1 MKIIAVI
8 QARRGSKRFPNKILK
23 KINKKNSIEL
33 IISKLKKI
41 KKVSKIVIATTKKK
55 EDKILSKYVVSDKVD
70 IFFGSDS
77 DVYSRFLEI
86 KKLYKPDYIIRI
98 TGDCPLLEENLINK
112 VLSKIKNY
120 NYDFLSNINPPT
132 FPDGLDF
139 EVFRAKIM
147 DYIPKCF

>member
-41 KKVSKIVIATTKKK
+41 KKVSKIIIATTKKK

-86 KKLYKPDYIIRI
+86 KNVYS
-98 TGDCPLLEENLINK
+98 
-112 VLSKIKNY
+112 LS
-120 NYDFLSNINPPT
+120 
-132 FPDGLDF
+132 
-139 EVFRAKIM
+139 
-147 DYIPKCF
+147 

>member
-41 KKVSKIVIATTKKK
+41 KKVSKIIIATTKKK

-86 KKLYKPDYIIRI
+86 KKLYKPDYIIVLPWNIFEEIKKQLEYTKNWCCKLIKFLPKTRI
-98 TGDCPLLEENLINK
+98 
-112 VLSKIKNY
+112 VS
-120 NYDFLSNINPPT
+120 
-132 FPDGLDF
+132 
-139 EVFRAKIM
+139 
-147 DYIPKCF
+147 